1 MLFKRKFLLTF
12 EWLLV
17 IILIN
22 TVLANTCR
30 QTDRQKDRQTEGH
43 THTRKERDIILK
55 TTIRVRLRPEVIKNV
70 TYFLYYGT

>member
-30 QTDRQKDRQTEGH
+30 QTDRRTDRQKDRH
-43 THTRKERDIILK
+43 TQRKERDIILK
-55 TTIRVRLRPEVIKNV
+55 MTIRARLRPEVIKNV